1 MNKNNN
7 IYILIIF
14 IIVGIIGF
22 LLSYFL
28 NEIDFFIKHENI
40 TFVLICLICVCIYAI
55 ILFFLIR
62 KNK

>member
-1 MNKNNN
+1 MKNIKS

-28 NEIDFFIKHENI
+28 NGIDFFAKHENFS
-40 TFVLICLICVCIYAI
+40 FVLICLICVIVYGLL
-55 ILFFLIR
+55 LFFLIR
-62 KNK
+62 KK

>member
-1 MNKNNN
+1 MKKNNN

-28 NEIDFFIKHENI
+28 NGIDFFAKHENFSFI
-40 TFVLICLICVCIYAI
+40 LICLICVIVYGLL
-55 ILFFLIR
+55 LFFLIR
-62 KNK
+62 KK

>member
-1 MNKNNN
+1 MKNIKS

-28 NEIDFFIKHENI
+28 NGIDFFAKHEN
-40 TFVLICLICVCIYAI
+40 FVLICLICVIVYG
-55 ILFFLIR
+55 LLLYFLIR
-62 KNK
+62 KK